1 MFQLHKAIQLLI
13 LKIAFKSFTSNLN
26 NDLSN
31 LTWFLHYMIQVVF
44 QIYSILHYSK
54 NHMHLEQ
61 TFFPNGQIIEKKKP
75 INLNFTKYIEP
86 IYLSMGH
93 KHIMFLYFNTAL

>member
-61 TFFPNGQIIEKKKP
+61 TFFPNGQIIEKKKTHQFKLYKKYRTDLF
-75 INLNFTKYIEP
+75 ING
-86 IYLSMGH
+86 S
-93 KHIMFLYFNTAL
+93 